1 MKCTACGHENKPDRK
16 FCANCGSPLSIVC
29 SSCGTNN
36 DPGDRFCGQCGSPL
50 GEGAASSTVTSS
62 PASTS
67 SPPDLERRLV
77 SVLFCDLVGFTSF
90 SESRDHE
97 QVRETLGYYFDEAKE
112 IVNRYGGTVN
122 KFIGDAVMATW
133 GSPIAHEDDAER
145 AVRAALDVVDA
156 VAIIGEKIGEPELKL
171 RAGVL
176 TGHAAVNPGAES
188 EGMVIGDMVNT
199 ASRIQSIADP
209 GTVLVGESTYL
220 ASKLSISFEA
230 AGEVN
235 LKGKEE
241 PVTVWRALRVI
252 AGVQGREKSTGIEAP
267 FVGRD
272 GELRT
277 LKELLHATQMEGRP
291 RLVSIGGIAGVGK
304 SRLIDE
310 MSRYVD
316 GLKDEF
322 FWHQGRCPSYGDG
335 ITFWALAEM
344 VRTRAGIAEDEDD
357 TAYRAKLSAA
367 LDTLRLEPKERPWI
381 EAALSS
387 LIGLEAAS
395 EEAQESMFPAWR
407 TFYERIAEQ
416 DPVVMVFQDLQWA
429 DDGTIAF
436 IEHMLEWTR
445 SSPILIVTLFRPD
458 FLERK
463 PTWGVG
469 QRNFASIHLDPL
481 SDESM
486 SQLLDGVVADFPAD
500 VKARIVERAAG
511 VPLYA
516 VEMVRAMVDRGQ
528 LVEHDGRFRVAGEL
542 ADIEVPDTLHA
553 LIAARLDGLAP
564 EERAIVQQAS
574 VLGQTFTIQSLAALA
589 DRGEI
594 ELTAVLKDLSRR
606 ELMYLDV
613 DPMSPERGQYGF
625 VQGMIREVAY
635 STIAHKNRLALHVTA
650 ARYFEDLQEID
661 LASVVSSHYHA
672 AYELA
677 TDPNEAQ
684 QLADK
689 ALNTLVDAADRAA
702 SLGSHEQALT
712 QLSKA
717 LDLATD
723 ERSTEIRQRAAAMAF
738 TANKL
743 EEADRLAE
751 AATED
756 ARQKGDREALFRAV
770 IVRAQALRDLGRYED
785 EIRVLDEPL
794 GWNDDSFR
802 EAMRAK
808 ALQAQAHMLVGR
820 SETAL
825 EWCERTLSTAPESSN
840 PAAVVDALITRGVVL
855 SRSTRT
861 IMESLVYLTGAESV
875 AERFELDEPRGRALI
890 NVAAVIAEFD
900 TSGGFELALKG
911 LEHARAIGSRY
922 LEINHAANA
931 MMTALQLGE
940 WDRIQALAEEM
951 FGEDPLA
958 SVSGSLPGIQCQCYL
973 AAVTAMRGRSDE
985 AVDFLQG
992 ISEER
997 TKEDAWVVAEILLD
1011 NSRIAFVRGDL
1022 ARSMDLAFAGADH
1035 TDIVTSEWVPVALAA
1050 AALMQDDATLKGLRE
1065 RVGETRAHDP
1075 RRDPWLAAIDGTA
1088 AGLAGGLDDA
1098 AASFADAVE
1107 YFRSV
1112 GERFSVAMIQLVAA
1126 KALAAD
1132 EGLSRKPADEAR
1144 DILGELGAAPLLALL
1159 N

>member
-1 MKCTACGHENKPDRK
+1 MTCGSCGHDNKPDRK
-16 FCANCGSPLSIVC
+16 FCANCGSALAVVC

-36 DPGDRFCGQCGSPL
+36 DPGDRFCGQCGAPL
-50 GEGAASSTVTSS
+50 EAGAVAARPAGPTQAPADKTS
-62 PASTS
+62 PAG
-67 SPPDLERRLV
+67 LERRLV

-90 SESRDHE
+90 SETRDHE

-156 VAIIGEKIGEPELKL
+156 VAMIGQKIGEPELKL

-209 GTVLVGESTYL
+209 GAVMVGESTYL
-220 ASKLSISFEA
+220 ASKLSIAFEPS
-230 AGEVN
+230 GEVN

-241 PVTVWRALRVI
+241 PVAVWRALRVI
-252 AGVQGREKSTGIEAP
+252 AGVKGREKSTGIEAP

-277 LKELLHATQMEGRP
+277 LKELLHATRMEGRP

-310 MSRYVD
+310 LSRYVD

-357 TAYRAKLSAA
+357 DVYRSKLSAA
-367 LDTLRLEPKERPWI
+367 LDLIRLEPTERPWI

-387 LIGLEAAS
+387 LIGLETAS
-395 EEAQESMFPAWR
+395 EEAHESMFPAWR
-407 TFYERIAEQ
+407 TFYERIAEE

-445 SSPILIVTLFRPD
+445 SGPILIITLFRPD

-469 QRNFASIHLDPL
+469 QRNFASIHLEPL

-486 SQLLDGVVADFPAD
+486 VQLLDGVVVDFPAD
-500 VKARIVERAAG
+500 VKGKIVERAAG

-528 LVEHDGRFRVAGEL
+528 LAEHDGRYTVAAEL
-542 ADIEVPDTLHA
+542 ADIEVPDSLHA
-553 LIAARLDGLAP
+553 LIAARLDVLAP
-564 EERAIVQQAS
+564 DERAIVQQAS

-594 ELTAVLKDLSRR
+594 ELTALLKDLSRR

-635 STIAHKNRLALHVTA
+635 STIAHKNRLALQVKA
-650 ARYFEDLQEID
+650 ATYFEGLQEID
-661 LASVVSSHYHA
+661 LASVVSNHYQA

-677 TDPNEAQ
+677 TDPNEARE
-684 QLADK
+684 LADK

-702 SLGSHEQALT
+702 SLGSYEQALT
-712 QLSKA
+712 QLIKA
-717 LDLATD
+717 ADLAD
-723 ERSTEIRQRAAAMAF
+723 DARKIELHQRAAEMALSAGRF
-738 TANKL
+738 DD
-743 EEADRLAE
+743 ADRLAGE
-751 AATED
+751 AAD
-756 ARQKGDREALFRAV
+756 RARESNDRVALFRMAV
-770 IVRAQALRDLGRYED
+770 VRAQALRDLGRYEN
-785 EIRVLDEPL
+785 EIEVLTEPL
-794 GWNDDSFR
+794 DWEDDSFR
-802 EAMRAK
+802 DAMRAK
-808 ALQAQAHMLVGR
+808 ALVAQALMLLDR
-820 SETAL
+820 PKEAL
-825 EWCERTLSTAPESSN
+825 EWCDRTLRSEHAVN
-840 PAAVVDALITRGVVL
+840 DPAAVVDALITRGVVG
-855 SRSTRT
+855 SREYNT
-861 IMESLVYLTGAESV
+861 IEGLVYLMGARSV
-875 AERFELDEPRGRALI
+875 AERFELDEARERAAI
-890 NVAAVIAEFD
+890 NVAAIILEIDTASGYEIALE
-900 TSGGFELALKG
+900 G
-911 LEHARAIGSRY
+911 LEHSRAIGNRY
-922 LEINHAANA
+922 LEINHAVNA
-931 MMTALQLGE
+931 QMMGFQLGK
-940 WDRIQALAEEM
+940 WDAIQTTAEDM
-951 FGEDPLA
+951 FGEPPLEHLDGSLSGVQCQAVLA
-958 SVSGSLPGIQCQCYL
+958 SVIALRGDHAL
-973 AAVTAMRGRSDE
+973 AGEFLDRVEQGDMEDPWTVAQITLDRGRVALAQGDWSSALE
-985 AVDFLQG
+985 AALVGSEHVD
-992 ISEER
+992 
-997 TKEDAWVVAEILLD
+997 VV
-1011 NSRIAFVRGDL
+1011 S
-1022 ARSMDLAFAGADH
+1022 
-1035 TDIVTSEWVPVALAA
+1035 SEWMPIALAA
-1050 AALMQDDATLKGLRE
+1050 AAFNKD
-1065 RVGETRAHDP
+1065 
-1075 RRDPWLAAIDGTA
+1075 
-1088 AGLAGGLDDA
+1088 
-1098 AASFADAVE
+1098 
-1107 YFRSV
+1107 
-1112 GERFSVAMIQLVAA
+1112 
-1126 KALAAD
+1126 
-1132 EGLSRKPADEAR
+1132 
-1144 DILGELGAAPLLALL
+1144 
-1159 N
+1159 